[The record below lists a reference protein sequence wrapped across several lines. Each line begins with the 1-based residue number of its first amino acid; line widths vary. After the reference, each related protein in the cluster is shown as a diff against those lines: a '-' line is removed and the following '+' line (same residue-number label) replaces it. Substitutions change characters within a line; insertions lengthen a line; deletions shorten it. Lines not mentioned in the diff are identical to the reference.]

1 MRPSPEPRVAKFLDR
16 VAAEGI
22 GLTAITVWEFLN
34 GIGRLDSGRRR
45 AEIAERFEGML
56 DDFFEDRVSIGPG
69 PTTGVRS
76 RHGSQRRRAV
86 DDHLPDAVL
95 ARLRPPAGFITRNV
109 DDFRNTDGTVNPWT
123 RADARVCAHV
133 MEAKRRQGEPLDDH
147 LPDAVLASTAASRRL
162 AVITRNVD
170 DFRNTDVRTVN
181 PWTGVGTRS
190 ERRGS

>member
-22 GLTAITVWEFLN
+22 GLTAIIVWEFLN

-56 DDFFEDRVSIGPG
+56 DDFFEDRVL
-69 PTTGVRS
+69 
-76 RHGSQRRRAV
+76 
-86 DDHLPDAVL
+86 D
-95 ARLRPPAGFITRNV
+95 
-109 DDFRNTDGTVNPWT
+109 WT